1 MCASSAD
8 FHHIIAF
15 ARENLYF
22 IVLEV
27 KELRYSKFFL
37 PTLKEDPADAEVIS
51 HKLMIRAGMIRK
63 LAGGIYNYLPLGLR
77 SIRKVENIVREEM
90 NRAGAVELLM
100 PSVLPAELW
109 KESGRWDKYGKELLR
124 FKDRAEREF
133 CLGPTHE
140 EIITDIVR
148 REIRSYKQ
156 LPVNLYQIQTKFR
169 DEIRPRFGVMRAREF
184 IMKDAYS
191 FDGDDE
197 SADKSYRA
205 MYQAYNRI
213 FERCG
218 LEFRAVLADTGNIGG
233 SFSHEFMVL
242 AATGEDVIMSC
253 SRCDYAANLEL
264 AEIGEGG
271 ERTGI
276 ERDEKSIR
284 EVHTPNLKTVDG
296 VAAFLDVKPG
306 DLIKTMIVEA
316 DGQPVAALIRGNQEL
331 SLTKL
336 RKAIG
341 ADTVELASEKII
353 EEVTKG
359 PLGFSGPL
367 GIRTK
372 IIADWSIKNVK
383 NAVTGAN
390 KRDYHLVNVN
400 VGRDFQ
406 VDQFADIRVASDGDQ
421 CQKCKEGFL
430 RPSRGIEV
438 GHVFKLGT
446 KYSESMNATF
456 IDANGKER
464 LFIMGCYGIGI
475 GRTVAAAIE
484 QNCDNNGI
492 VFPMA
497 LAPFQVVILP
507 LNMKEER
514 VKNVAEDIYKRLTDL
529 GVDAIIDDR
538 EETAG
543 FKFKDADLIGIPVQ
557 VTVGPRTLKEDSV
570 EIKLRK
576 AATSR
581 KVKIEE
587 AEKEIDA
594 ILNVK
599 Q

>member
-1 MCASSAD
+1 M
-8 FHHIIAF
+8 
-15 ARENLYF
+15 
-22 IVLEV
+22 
-27 KELRYSKFFL
+27 RYSKFFL

-51 HKLMIRAGMIRK
+51 HKLMVRAGMIRK
-63 LAGGIYNYLPLGLR
+63 LAAGIYNYLPLGLR

-90 NRAGAVELLM
+90 NRAGAIELLM

-191 FDGDDE
+191 FDADDE
-197 SADKSYRA
+197 GTDKSYWT
-205 MYQAYNRI
+205 MYDAYNRI

-218 LEFRAVLADTGNIGG
+218 LEFRPVLADTGNIGG

-242 AATGEDVIMSC
+242 APTGEDVIMSC
-253 SRCDYAANLEL
+253 TRCDYAANLEL

-271 ERTGI
+271 KQTKRET
-276 ERDEKSIR
+276 DEKSMR
-284 EVHTPNLKTVDG
+284 EVHTPNLKTVEG

-316 DGQPVAALIRGNQEL
+316 DGQPVAALIRGNHEL

-341 ADTVELASEKII
+341 ADTVELASERTI

-359 PLGFSGPL
+359 PLGFSGPV

-372 IIADWSIKNVK
+372 IIADWSIKDVE

-400 VGRDFQ
+400 LGRDFQ
-406 VDQFADIRVASDGDQ
+406 VDQFADIRVASDGDR
-421 CQKCKEGFL
+421 CPKCEEGVL
-430 RPSRGIEV
+430 RSSRGIEV
-438 GHVFKLGT
+438 GHVFKLGK

-456 IDANGKER
+456 IDANGKEK

-492 VFPMA
+492 VFPIA
-497 LAPFQVVILP
+497 LAPFQVAVLP

-514 VKNVAEDIYKRLTDL
+514 VKSVAEDIYKKLINL

-538 EETAG
+538 EESAG

-576 AATSR
+576 GGISK

-587 AEKEIDA
+587 VEKEVES
-594 ILNVK
+594 ILNTK
-599 Q
+599 K